1 MPRKK
6 SNRKKKESSSSR
18 RKRIVRQFFSLIVQ
32 GKQMDGLRYFSSNCR
47 QHNPYVQGGME
58 ALLDAMTAAQQE
70 PMKFSDPEFSVKRVI
85 ADADMVVV
93 HTELLNS
100 KSNPNEGGL
109 RQAHLFR
116 FGKNN
121 KITEYW
127 DLSQQVQPGE
137 MPYPAN
143 AF

>member
-6 SNRKKKESSSSR
+6 SNLKKKESVSSD
-18 RKRIVRQFFSLIVQ
+18 RKRIVRQFFNLIAQ
-32 GKQMDGLRYFSSNCR
+32 GRQKNGLRYFSPNCR

-58 ALLDAMTAAQQE
+58 ALFDAMTAAQQE
-70 PMKFSDPEFSVKRVI
+70 SMKFSDPDFSVKCVI
-85 ADADMVVV
+85 ADGDMVVV

-100 KSNPNEGGL
+100 KSDPGKGGL

-116 FGKNN
+116 FGRDN